1 MKTIGR
7 DCLIILAAALILLP
21 HPSQARAV
29 LLLVSS
35 DDPYEMKIAAGFKKS
50 FNSLYDEVNLFGLE
64 DRSRNL
70 GEKLVSEPPR
80 LMVVIGNLAA
90 KTAKQYCAG
99 CPIVYAAANNPEVI
113 NLAGAN
119 VFGISSLPTPAKVIE
134 NLRLAFPD
142 LKKVGL
148 IYQPK
153 YVGKYAAQIQAEAN
167 KAGLAL
173 NAVAISEM
181 KEIPRV
187 FEQISAKIDLLLLIE
202 DPGVVNDDTLPYLFI
217 NSFKKKIPLFVS
229 SEELLKKCGIAGY
242 GHNPEQLG
250 AELANLASDIL
261 AAKILP
267 NNIKTASGNLV
278 LNKKI
283 AQMYNYNFSA
293 LANAKGIT
301 IQ

>member
-1 MKTIGR
+1 MKTLGR
-7 DCLIILAAALILLP
+7 YCLIISAALILLP
-21 HPSQARAV
+21 HFAQARVV

-35 DDPYEMKIAAGFKKS
+35 DDPYNMKIAAGFKKS
-50 FNSLYDEVNLFGLE
+50 FGALYEELNLFGLE

-70 GEKLVSEPPR
+70 GEKLVAEPPR

-90 KTAKQYCAG
+90 KTAKQYCNG
-99 CPIVYAAANNPEVI
+99 CPILYAAANNPEVI

-119 VFGISSLPTPAKVIE
+119 VFGISSLPTPAKVME

-142 LKKVGL
+142 MKRVGL

-153 YVGKYAAQIQAEAN
+153 YVGKYEAQIQAEAG
-167 KAGLAL
+167 KAGLSL
-173 NAVAISEM
+173 NAVAISET

-187 FEQISAKIDLLLLIE
+187 FEQISANIDILLLIE

-229 SEELLKKCGIAGY
+229 SEELLKKCGMAGY
-242 GHNPEQLG
+242 GHDPEQLG
-250 AELANLASDIL
+250 GELANMASEIL
-261 AAKILP
+261 AEKNPP
-267 NNIKTASGNLV
+267 NHIKTASGNLV

-293 LANAKGIT
+293 PVNAKGIT